1 LEIYSKNALEV
12 HSRYAAMAG
21 SEQVALLF
29 SIQELI
35 KHLDQTS
42 PRKVLELGGGIGT
55 LTECL
60 LRFSKSDLT
69 VVENNEFC
77 LNKMKKNL
85 ESFRHF
91 NLVTTYE
98 NLAPYSDF
106 DMLIIDVNNGIFNVK
121 SLLFSAKNVS
131 VIFIEG
137 HHLAHRLNICRTML
151 EKNFIQEFEDL
162 RPKRGIKGCGFF
174 YVRPDRSFCHW
185 KAKQS
190 FLLTYTPFFVSKFM
204 IRIRYRT
211 GSFLD
216 SISFVPGLSK
226 LRRLWFGKIP
236 WNF

>member
-1 LEIYSKNALEV
+1 MQNKKALEV
-12 HSRYAAMAG
+12 HSKYAAMEG

-35 KHLDQTS
+35 KHLEQSS
-42 PRKVLELGGGIGT
+42 PKKILELGGGIGT

-77 LNKMKKNL
+77 LSKMNKNL
-85 ESFRHF
+85 QGFRRF
-91 NLVTTYE
+91 DLVTTYTF
-98 NLAPYSDF
+98 LIPYSDF
-106 DMLIIDVNNGIFNVK
+106 DLLIIDVNNGIFNVK
-121 SLLFSAKNVS
+121 ELLLSAKNVK
-131 VIFIEG
+131 VVFIEG
-137 HHLAHRLNICRTML
+137 HHLAHRLNISRTML
-151 EKNFIQEFEDL
+151 QKNYIQEFKDL

-174 YVRPDRSFCHW
+174 YVEPDRSFCHW
-185 KAKQS
+185 KTKQS
-190 FLLTYTPFFVSKFM
+190 FLLTYTPFLLSKLM

-211 GSFLD
+211 GLVLD
-216 SISFVPGLSK
+216 SISFVPGISK